1 MLPEYLEY
9 ESIDLYFQ
17 HPAFSGI
24 PEYIG
29 PSSAFEPS
37 LTVEFNMPSY
47 YKYQKV
53 SDADSDENLDLD
65 NIDSRLK
72 IEQSAYTKIDLQQTV
87 WFKRPSV
94 LWLLPVFLL
103 FNLAMGATMMP
114 RTNIVISLICRK
126 IQSAHADSGDT
137 MQTARRHGAGTMA
150 QAMDGTANNTA
161 GAVVIGD
168 YNPQCSIDSVESA
181 TAMLQLY
188 GNLIAGIL
196 GAITAPVW
204 GKLSDRYGRIRP
216 LAAASTVILVSEI
229 MMIIIA
235 KLPDTFSVNWM
246 YIPFFLEGLRF
257 VG

>member
-1 MLPEYLEY
+1 MDVLEFLNTLAPLRLL
-9 ESIDLYFQ
+9 I
-17 HPAFSGI
+17 
-24 PEYIG
+24 
-29 PSSAFEPS
+29 PS
-37 LTVEFNMPSY
+37 LTVEFDMAPS

-53 SDADSDENLDLD
+53 SDAKSNEDLD
-65 NIDSRLK
+65 FDD
-72 IEQSAYTKIDLQQTV
+72 IEQSTSTKIDLQQTV

-94 LWLLPVFLL
+94 FWLLPVFLL

-126 IQSAHADSGDT
+126 ILSAHADSGDA
-137 MQTARRHGAGTMA
+137 MQHTRRHEASMVA
-150 QAMDGTANNTA
+150 PAMDGTANYTA

-181 TAMLQLY
+181 TAILQLY

-196 GAITAPVW
+196 GAIAAPIG
-204 GKLSDRYGRIRP
+204 GKLSDRYGRIRV
-216 LAAASTVILVSEI
+216 LAVASTVILVSEI

-235 KLPDTFSVNWM
+235 KLPESFSVNWI
-246 YIPFFLEGLRF
+246 YITFFLEGLRF

>member
-1 MLPEYLEY
+1 MP
-9 ESIDLYFQ
+9 
-17 HPAFSGI
+17 
-24 PEYIG
+24 
-29 PSSAFEPS
+29 PS
-37 LTVEFNMPSY
+37 

-53 SDADSDENLDLD
+53 SDADSNENLDFD
-65 NIDSRLK
+65 NIDSGLK
-72 IEQSAYTKIDLQQTV
+72 SEQSAYIKIDLQQTV

-94 LWLLPVFLL
+94 FWLLPVFLL

-114 RTNIVISLICRK
+114 RTNVVISLICRK
-126 IQSAHADSGDT
+126 ILSAYADSGDN
-137 MQTARRHGAGTMA
+137 MQTIRRHGTDTMA
-150 QAMDGTANNTA
+150 HAMDGTANHTA
-161 GAVVIGD
+161 GTVVIGD

-188 GNLIAGIL
+188 GNLVAGIL
-196 GAITAPVW
+196 GAITAPIW

-235 KLPDTFSVNWM
+235 KLPDTFSVNWI
-246 YIPFFLEGLRF
+246 YITFFLEGLRF

>member
-1 MLPEYLEY
+1 
-9 ESIDLYFQ
+9 
-17 HPAFSGI
+17 
-24 PEYIG
+24 
-29 PSSAFEPS
+29 
-37 LTVEFNMPSY
+37 MPLSF
-47 YKYQKV
+47 KYQKV
-53 SDADSDENLDLD
+53 SDGNSNEDLD
-65 NIDSRLK
+65 FDDIDSRLK
-72 IEQSAYTKIDLQQTV
+72 IEQSTYTKVDLQQKA

-94 LWLLPVFLL
+94 FWLLPVFLL

-126 IQSAHADSGDT
+126 ILSAHADSRDAMHT
-137 MQTARRHGAGTMA
+137 RSHEAGTMA
-150 QAMDGTANNTA
+150 QAMDGTANYTA

-196 GAITAPVW
+196 GAIAAPIG
-204 GKLSDRYGRIRP
+204 GKLSDRYGRIRV

-235 KLPDTFSVNWM
+235 ELPDTFSVNWI
-246 YIPFFLEGLRF
+246 YTTFFLEGLRF

>member
-1 MLPEYLEY
+1 M
-9 ESIDLYFQ
+9 I
-17 HPAFSGI
+17 
-24 PEYIG
+24 
-29 PSSAFEPS
+29 PS
-37 LTVEFNMPSY
+37 LTVEFDMAPS

-53 SDADSDENLDLD
+53 SDANSNEDLDFD

-72 IEQSAYTKIDLQQTV
+72 IEQSTSTKIDLQQIV

-94 LWLLPVFLL
+94 FWLLPVFLL

-126 IQSAHADSGDT
+126 ILSAHADSGDAVQHT
-137 MQTARRHGAGTMA
+137 RRHEAGTMVP
-150 QAMDGTANNTA
+150 AMDGTANYTA

-196 GAITAPVW
+196 AAIAAPIG

-229 MMIIIA
+229 IMIIIA
-235 KLPDTFSVNWM
+235 KLPDTFSVNWL
-246 YIPFFLEGLRF
+246 YITFFLEGLRF

>member
-1 MLPEYLEY
+1 MP
-9 ESIDLYFQ
+9 F
-17 HPAFSGI
+17 
-24 PEYIG
+24 
-29 PSSAFEPS
+29 
-37 LTVEFNMPSY
+37 LTVEFDMAPS

-53 SDADSDENLDLD
+53 SDANSNEDLD
-65 NIDSRLK
+65 FENIDSRLE
-72 IEQSAYTKIDLQQTV
+72 IEQSTYVKVDRQQTV

-94 LWLLPVFLL
+94 FWLLPVFLL

-114 RTNIVISLICRK
+114 RTNIVVSLICRK
-126 IQSAHADSGDT
+126 ILSAHADSSDT
-137 MQTARRHGAGTMA
+137 MQHTRRAETGTMA
-150 QAMDGTANNTA
+150 QAMNVTANYSV

-196 GAITAPVW
+196 GAIVAPIG

-216 LAAASTVILVSEI
+216 MAAASTVTLVSEI
-229 MMIIIA
+229 MIIIVA
-235 KLPDTFSVNWM
+235 KLPDTFSVNWI
-246 YIPFFLEGLRF
+246 YVTFFLEGLRF

>member
-1 MLPEYLEY
+1 MEVLEFLNTLAPLRLL
-9 ESIDLYFQ
+9 I
-17 HPAFSGI
+17 
-24 PEYIG
+24 
-29 PSSAFEPS
+29 PS
-37 LTVEFNMPSY
+37 LTVEFDMAPS
-47 YKYQKV
+47 YKYQRV
-53 SDADSDENLDLD
+53 SDANSNEDLDLD

-72 IEQSAYTKIDLQQTV
+72 IEQSTYTKIDLQQTV

-94 LWLLPVFLL
+94 FWLLPVFLL

-126 IQSAHADSGDT
+126 VLSAHADSGDA
-137 MQTARRHGAGTMA
+137 MQHTRRHGAGTMA
-150 QAMDGTANNTA
+150 QAMDGTANHTA

-196 GAITAPVW
+196 GAIAAPIG

-235 KLPDTFSVNWM
+235 KLPDTFSVNWI
-246 YIPFFLEGLRF
+246 YITFFLEGLRF
-257 VG
+257 VVWRLDH

>member
-1 MLPEYLEY
+1 MDFLGFLNTLALLLRML
-9 ESIDLYFQ
+9 S
-17 HPAFSGI
+17 
-24 PEYIG
+24 
-29 PSSAFEPS
+29 S
-37 LTVEFNMPSY
+37 LTVRFDMPPS

-53 SDADSDENLDLD
+53 SDANSNGDPDFD
-65 NIDSRLK
+65 NIHSRLM
-72 IEQSAYTKIDLQQTV
+72 IEQSTYSKIDIQQTV

-94 LWLLPVFLL
+94 FWLLPVFLL

-126 IQSAHADSGDT
+126 ILSAHADSSDA
-137 MQTARRHGAGTMA
+137 MQHSRRHEPGTMA
-150 QAMDGTANNTA
+150 QAMDGAANHTA

-196 GAITAPVW
+196 GAIAAPIG
-204 GKLSDRYGRIRP
+204 GKLSDRYGRIRV
-216 LAAASTVILVSEI
+216 LAAASIVTLASEI
-229 MMIIIA
+229 MIIILA
-235 KLPDTFSVNWM
+235 KLPDTFSVNWI
-246 YIPFFLEGLRF
+246 YTTFFLEGLRF

>member
-1 MLPEYLEY
+1 MDVLESLNTLAPLRL
-9 ESIDLYFQ
+9 SI
-17 HPAFSGI
+17 
-24 PEYIG
+24 
-29 PSSAFEPS
+29 PS
-37 LTVEFNMPSY
+37 LTVEFDMAAS

-53 SDADSDENLDLD
+53 SDTNSNEDLDFD

-72 IEQSAYTKIDLQQTV
+72 IEQSSYNNRDLQQTV
-87 WFKRPSV
+87 WFKRPSIF
-94 LWLLPVFLL
+94 WLLPVFLL

-126 IQSAHADSGDT
+126 ILSAHADSGDA
-137 MQTARRHGAGTMA
+137 MQHTRRHEAGTMA
-150 QAMDGTANNTA
+150 QAMGGAANHTT
-161 GAVVIGD
+161 GAVVVGD

-196 GAITAPVW
+196 GAIAAPIW
-204 GKLSDRYGRIRP
+204 GKLSDKYGRVRP
-216 LAAASTVILVSEI
+216 LAAASTVILISEI

-235 KLPDTFSVNWM
+235 KLPDTFSLNWI
-246 YIPFFLEGLRF
+246 YITFFLEGIRF

>member
-1 MLPEYLEY
+1 MDVL
-9 ESIDLYFQ
+9 
-17 HPAFSGI
+17 GI
-24 PEYIG
+24 LDILVPLWFLI
-29 PSSAFEPS
+29 PS
-37 LTVEFNMPSY
+37 LTVEFDMAPS
-47 YKYQKV
+47 YKYQRV
-53 SDADSDENLDLD
+53 SDANSSDDLDLD

-72 IEQSAYTKIDLQQTV
+72 TEQSTYTKIDIQQAV

-94 LWLLPVFLL
+94 FWLLPVFLL

-126 IQSAHADSGDT
+126 VLSTHAHSGDAIKET
-137 MQTARRHGAGTMA
+137 RRHEAGTMA
-150 QAMDGTANNTA
+150 QAMDGTANYTA

-168 YNPQCSIDSVESA
+168 YNPQCSIDSVEST

-196 GAITAPVW
+196 GAIAAPIW

-229 MMIIIA
+229 IMIILA
-235 KLPDTFSVNWM
+235 KLPDTFSVNWI
-246 YIPFFLEGLRF
+246 YTTFFLDGLRF

>member
-1 MLPEYLEY
+1 M
-9 ESIDLYFQ
+9 
-17 HPAFSGI
+17 
-24 PEYIG
+24 
-29 PSSAFEPS
+29 PSS
-37 LTVEFNMPSY
+37 

-53 SDADSDENLDLD
+53 GDADSNENLEFD
-65 NIDSRLK
+65 NIDSGLK
-72 IEQSAYTKIDLQQTV
+72 NEQSTYTKIDLQQTV

-94 LWLLPVFLL
+94 FWLLPVFLL

-126 IQSAHADSGDT
+126 IMSAHADSGGT
-137 MQTARRHGAGTMA
+137 MQATRRHRAGTMA
-150 QAMDGTANNTA
+150 QAMNGTASNTA
-161 GAVVIGD
+161 GTVVIGD

-196 GAITAPVW
+196 GAITAPIW

-216 LAAASTVILVSEI
+216 LAAANTVILVSEI

-235 KLPDTFSVNWM
+235 KLPDTFSVNWI
-246 YIPFFLEGLRF
+246 YVTFFLEGLRF

>member
-1 MLPEYLEY
+1 M
-9 ESIDLYFQ
+9 
-17 HPAFSGI
+17 A
-24 PEYIG
+24 
-29 PSSAFEPS
+29 
-37 LTVEFNMPSY
+37 PSY
-47 YKYQKV
+47 KYSYQKV
-53 SDADSDENLDLD
+53 SDSNSNEDLDFD
-65 NIDSRLK
+65 NIDSSPK
-72 IEQSAYTKIDLQQTV
+72 TEQSTYTKIDLQQTV

-94 LWLLPVFLL
+94 FWLLPVFLL

-114 RTNIVISLICRK
+114 RTNILISLICRK
-126 IQSAHADSGDT
+126 VLSEHVNSGDA
-137 MQTARRHGAGTMA
+137 MQDTRRHETGTMP
-150 QAMDGTANNTA
+150 QAMDGTANYTA

-196 GAITAPVW
+196 GAIAAPIW
-204 GKLSDRYGRIRP
+204 GKLSDRYGRVRP

-235 KLPDTFSVNWM
+235 KLPDTFSVNWI
-246 YIPFFLEGLRF
+246 YTTFFLEGLRF

>member
-1 MLPEYLEY
+1 MHVPQFLNTLA
-9 ESIDLYFQ
+9 SLRLLI
-17 HPAFSGI
+17 PA
-24 PEYIG
+24 
-29 PSSAFEPS
+29 
-37 LTVEFNMPSY
+37 LTVEFDMPPS

-53 SDADSDENLDLD
+53 SDADSNENLDFD
-65 NIDSRLK
+65 NIDSGLK
-72 IEQSAYTKIDLQQTV
+72 SEQSAHTRIDLQQTV

-94 LWLLPVFLL
+94 FWLLPVFLL

-114 RTNIVISLICRK
+114 RTNVVISLICRK
-126 IQSAHADSGDT
+126 ILSAHADSGDT
-137 MQTARRHGAGTMA
+137 MQTIRRHETGTMA
-150 QAMDGTANNTA
+150 QAMDGTANHTA
-161 GAVVIGD
+161 GTVVIGD

-188 GNLIAGIL
+188 GNLVAGIL
-196 GAITAPVW
+196 GAITAPIW

-235 KLPDTFSVNWM
+235 KLPDTFSVNWI
-246 YIPFFLEGLRF
+246 YITFFLEGLRF